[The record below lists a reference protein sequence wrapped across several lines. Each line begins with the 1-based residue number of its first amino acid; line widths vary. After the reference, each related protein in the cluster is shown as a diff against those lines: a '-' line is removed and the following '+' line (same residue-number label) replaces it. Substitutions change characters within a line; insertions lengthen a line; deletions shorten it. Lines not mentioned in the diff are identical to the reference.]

1 MKKHNVCAVI
11 VLYNPDKDR
20 LIKVVE
26 STNSMVDNIV
36 IVNNGCSSDTEDYLQ
51 HILSDNPKVNCIP
64 LKENMGLAFGINQGI
79 KWAINNGNSHVLILD
94 HDTVPQNNM
103 VEILLETLEHLDS
116 VGEKVASVGASY
128 FDPRSGLMHPFG
140 KGDTSLEPHIQVR
153 YLQSSGSLTPISV
166 LKELGLMDDFLFIHH
181 IDQEWCLRALSK
193 GFKSF
198 GVNTAVMEHI
208 VGDNTSRVWLGRWQK
223 VHLHS
228 PQRHYFSIRNSI
240 VMCKR
245 SYIPLAWKAE
255 DLARSIFM
263 FLFFSLTISPRL
275 EHAKMMTKGL
285 IDGLLASNS
294 TVNKVEET
302 TAI

>member
-20 LIKVVE
+20 LIKVIE
-26 STNSMVDNIV
+26 STSSMVDNIV
-36 IVNNGCSSDTEDYLQ
+36 IVNNGCSAETNDYLQ
-51 HILSDNPKVNCIP
+51 NILSNNPKITCIP
-64 LKENMGLAFGINQGI
+64 LIENMGLAFGINKGI
-79 KWAINNGNSHVLILD
+79 AWAINNDNSHVLILD
-94 HDTVPQNNM
+94 HDTVPQDKM
-103 VEILLETLEHLDS
+103 VEILLETLEILDS
-116 VGEKVASVGASY
+116 AGEKVASVGASY

-140 KGDTSLEPHIQVR
+140 KEGTSLDLYVQVR

-223 VHLHS
+223 IHLHS

-245 SYIPLAWKAE
+245 SYIPLAWKLE

-263 FLFFSLTISPRL
+263 FLFFSLTIAPRL

-285 IDGLLASNS
+285 MDGLLASNS
-294 TVNKVEET
+294 TAQKIDGKT
-302 TAI
+302 DR

>member
-1 MKKHNVCAVI
+1 MKKYNVCAVI

-20 LIKVVE
+20 LVKVIE
-26 STNSMVDNIV
+26 STSSMVDNIV
-36 IVNNGCSSDTEDYLQ
+36 IVNNGCSADTNDYLQ
-51 HILSDNPKVNCIP
+51 QILRSNTKINCIP
-64 LKENMGLAFGINQGI
+64 LTENMGLAFGINKGI
-79 KWAINNGNSHVLILD
+79 EWAINNSNSHVLILD

-103 VEILLETLEHLDS
+103 VEILLETLERLES
-116 VGEKVASVGASY
+116 AGEKVASVGASY

-140 KGDTSLEPHIQVR
+140 KEGTSLDPYVQVR

-166 LKELGLMDDFLFIHH
+166 LDEVGLMDDFLFIHH

-198 GVNTAVMEHI
+198 GVNSAVMEHI

-240 VMCKR
+240 VMSKR
-245 SYIPLAWKAE
+245 SYIPLAWKVE

-263 FLFFSLTISPRL
+263 FLFFSLTITPRL
-275 EHAKMMTKGL
+275 EHAKMMMKGL

-294 TVNKVEET
+294 TANKMNEKT
-302 TAI
+302 GI